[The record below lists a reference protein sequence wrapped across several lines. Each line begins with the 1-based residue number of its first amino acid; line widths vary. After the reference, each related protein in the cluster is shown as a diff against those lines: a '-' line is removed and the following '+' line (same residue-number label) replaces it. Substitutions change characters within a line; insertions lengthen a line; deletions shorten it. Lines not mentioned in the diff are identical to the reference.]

1 MITQTSIRLD
11 FVMYEYFKM
20 LEEES
25 KLDKNN
31 YDILTLTK
39 KIALDAGY
47 HRAKRTFKNGA
58 VRDST
63 QYTKSFDSV
72 LTAKWLIFY
81 RKWFI
86 SELRQHV
93 DLIDKQI
100 EIINNTFL
108 MFMSY
113 LNLDKLT
120 SPSTVTA
127 YVKRTLAHRIKSAA
141 LEKVTTGKVEK
152 FKKQTVK
159 QRREKV
165 ILHQKNIIDDTSIS
179 LDGYLTNHT
188 EDTFCGTQ
196 DQNSPTE
203 DLILDIKNKLKENP
217 YGERVLESLLY
228 SDGQVSLSR
237 LCNYMSIRKEEET
250 TETKKY
256 IRDAYNIIKNTLRN
270 YVQKPYIYDWSNVN
284 LSKIC
289 FESSGS
295 NG

>member
-1 MITQTSIRLD
+1 
-11 FVMYEYFKM
+11 MYEYFKM

-25 KLDKNN
+25 KLNKNE

-39 KIALDAGY
+39 KIALNAGY
-47 HRAKRTFKNGA
+47 HRTKRIFKNG
-58 VRDST
+58 VIRDST
-63 QYTKSFDSV
+63 QYTKCFDSV

-86 SELRQHV
+86 SELKQHV
-93 DLIDKQI
+93 DLIDKQV

-120 SPSTVTA
+120 APSTVTA

-141 LEKVTTGKVEK
+141 LEKVTTSKVEK

-165 ILHQKNIIDDTSIS
+165 ILHQKDIIDNTSIS
-179 LDGYLTNHT
+179 LEGYLTNHL
-188 EDTFCGTQ
+188 EDTFEGTQ

-203 DLILDIKNKLKENP
+203 DLILDIKSRLTGNP

-228 SDGQVSLSR
+228 SNERVSLSR
-237 LCNYMSIRKEEET
+237 ICNYISVRKDEET
-250 TETKKY
+250 VETKRY
-256 IRDAYNIIKNTLRN
+256 IRDAYNVIKNTLRN
-270 YVQKPYIYDWSNVN
+270 YVQKPYAYDWSNIN
-284 LSKIC
+284 LSSIC
-289 FESSGS
+289 F
-295 NG
+295 NGENND